1 VNKSVPYGLAVINY
15 EDPETTWLSFK
26 GVGIF
31 KGGIL
36 H

>member
-1 VNKSVPYGLAVINY
+1 VNKGIPYGLAVINY
-15 EDPETTWLSFK
+15 EDPDDKWLSFK

-31 KGGIL
+31 KDGIL

>member
-1 VNKSVPYGLAVINY
+1 VNKGIPYGLAVINY
-15 EDPETTWLSFK
+15 EDPDFKFLSFK

-31 KGGIL
+31 KDGIL

>member
-1 VNKSVPYGLAVINY
+1 VNKDIPYGLAVINY
-15 EDPETTWLSFK
+15 ECPDDEDLSFK

-31 KGGIL
+31 KDGIL